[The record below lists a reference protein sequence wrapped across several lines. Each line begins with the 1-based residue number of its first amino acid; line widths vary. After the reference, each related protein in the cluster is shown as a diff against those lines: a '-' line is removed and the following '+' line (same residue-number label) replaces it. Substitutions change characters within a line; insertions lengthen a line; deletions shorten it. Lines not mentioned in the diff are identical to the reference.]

1 MLHQKLICSTAG
13 CMIRNGLEV
22 SRNKAMH
29 VYWMQLPTL
38 SLCFIKAKMRGL
50 HSNHKCLFVILR
62 FFCVFHIVFLSFCFC
77 LGSAIASPLLPP
89 VTGADEGKLFVFQY
103 RSDNCHQDS
112 SQGNSSYKYPGFIH
126 FVCAS
131 FSFLIIAVHSIPLR
145 IVHNDARRNVVNRAK
160 NWPCE
165 L

>member
-1 MLHQKLICSTAG
+1 
-13 CMIRNGLEV
+13 MIRNGLEV

-29 VYWMQLPTL
+29 VYWMKFTAF
-38 SLCFIKAKMRGL
+38 SLCLIKAKMRSF
-50 HSNHKCLFVILR
+50 HSDHKCFFVVFR
-62 FFCVFHIVFLSFCFC
+62 FFCVFHIVCLSFCFC
-77 LGSAIASPLLPP
+77 LGSAIASPLLPCA
-89 VTGADEGKLFVFQY
+89 TRGDEGKLFVFQY

-112 SQGNSSYKYPGFIH
+112 SQGNSSYKYPCFVH

-131 FSFLIIAVHSIPLR
+131 FSFLIIAVHSIPFR
-145 IVHNDARRNVVNRAK
+145 IVHRDARRNVVKRAK